1 MMQLQKSELADAE
14 WIDLQVLGEL
24 KQEIGAD
31 VLKEVIEVY
40 LTELGEHVEQMQQA
54 RHQNDWVALGK
65 LAHCIKSSSGSLGAL
80 RLYQAAL
87 SVETLCRK
95 GAGEQCVPDYDN
107 FLDFA
112 GPTRDALLAYLE
124 N

>member
-1 MMQLQKSELADAE
+1 MQLQKSEPAGAE
-14 WIDLQVLGEL
+14 WIDPQVLGEL

-31 VLKEVIEVY
+31 VLNEIIQVY
-40 LTELGEHVEQMQQA
+40 LTELEEHLVQMQQA
-54 RHQNDWVALGK
+54 RQSEDWVGLGK

-80 RLYQAAL
+80 RLYAAAQN
-87 SVETLCRK
+87 VEALCRK
-95 GAGEQCVPDYDN
+95 GVGEQSLLDYSN
-107 FLDFA
+107 FVDFA